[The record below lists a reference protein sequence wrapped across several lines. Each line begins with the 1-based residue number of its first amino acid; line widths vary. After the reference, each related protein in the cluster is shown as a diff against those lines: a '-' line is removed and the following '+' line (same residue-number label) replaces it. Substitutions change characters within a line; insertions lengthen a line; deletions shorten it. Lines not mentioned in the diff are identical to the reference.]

1 MTLWGREAYVIANDV
16 GVRGLRLVFKA
27 KKTANKDPN
36 NLDLKIYNL
45 AAATRSKMTAAS
57 VATGDNL
64 AAGASSDEVRSLQRA
79 LAAHGF
85 DPGPI
90 DGAFGPATRSALLA
104 FQQSAGLAADGVAG
118 PRTKTALGLST
129 GKAPVIL
136 VAGHAGNS
144 QVIYSGEVRTIDH
157 VREGADWVTHIQS
170 GDGEQA
176 FGRFGASSFAP
187 GAALADVVDELTKQM
202 RISAVDAVAQL
213 RRGDI
218 AGGSKTFLQ
227 GFTSAGRSVR
237 DLDKALKSAGIE
249 WSIQDG
255 ALQLVPPGKAT
266 QERAFVLSADS
277 GLIGSPDH
285 GAPGKDGEPPILKA
299 KCLLNGAIT
308 PARTIRLEAISRQGF
323 YRVETV
329 EHAGDTHGPEWTS
342 SIEASAL

>member
-1 MTLWGREAYVIANDV
+1 MKLWGREAYVIANDV
-16 GVRGLRLVFKA
+16 EVRGLRLVFKA
-27 KKTANKDPN
+27 KKTTKPDPN
-36 NLDLKIYNL
+36 GLDLKIYNL
-45 AAATRSKMTAAS
+45 APHRRASLTASKT
-57 VATGDNL
+57 
-64 AAGASSDEVRSLQRA
+64 
-79 LAAHGF
+79 
-85 DPGPI
+85 P
-90 DGAFGPATRSALLA
+90 
-104 FQQSAGLAADGVAG
+104 
-118 PRTKTALGLST
+118 
-129 GKAPVIL
+129 PVVL
-136 VAGHAGNS
+136 VAGFPGSS
-144 QVIYSGEVRTIDH
+144 QVIFSGLARTIDH